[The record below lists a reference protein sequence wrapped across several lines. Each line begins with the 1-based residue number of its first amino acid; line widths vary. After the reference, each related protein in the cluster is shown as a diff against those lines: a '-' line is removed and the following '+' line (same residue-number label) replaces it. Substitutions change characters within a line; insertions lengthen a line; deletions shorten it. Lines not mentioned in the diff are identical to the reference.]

1 MAQRRGP
8 KSLSSEHKAALAEG
22 RNQSRA
28 VRRYLEALEA
38 HKPKRGRQRTPET
51 IKKQLAAVE
60 EDIDSADP
68 LKRVQLLQKRL
79 DLTKELEAKTV
90 SVDISSFE
98 KDFVALA
105 KAYSQSKGISYTAWR
120 EAGVPAAV
128 LKSAGISRAG

>member
-1 MAQRRGP
+1 M
-8 KSLSSEHKAALAEG
+8 SSEHKAALAEG

>member
-1 MAQRRGP
+1 MAQKRGP

-22 RNQSRA
+22 RTQSRA

-38 HKPKRGRQRTPET
+38 HKPKRGRQRTPES

-60 EDIDSADP
+60 DELATADP

-79 DLTKELEAKTV
+79 DLTEELEAKSET
-90 SVDISSFE
+90 VDISSYEQEFIG
-98 KDFVALA
+98 VA
-105 KAYSQSKGISYTAWR
+105 KAYSESKGISYAAWR

-128 LKSAGISRAG
+128 LKEAGISRAA